1 MKSHKTAE
9 DLQSEIEGLKILIG
23 VMKNHIQRATET
35 CIELEAIV
43 IQERNKTARY
53 AAKVAELTGQDGP
66 VLNQ

>member
-1 MKSHKTAE
+1 VKTHKTAE
-9 DLQSEIEGLKILIG
+9 DLQRENDGLKILIG

-35 CIELEAIV
+35 CIELEAMV
-43 IQERNKTARY
+43 IQEQNKTARY

>member
-1 MKSHKTAE
+1 VKIEKTAE
-9 DLQSEIEGLKILIG
+9 ELLSEIDGLKTIIA

-53 AAKVAELTGQDGP
+53 AAKLAELREQNSLEGSQ
-66 VLNQ
+66 